1 MLSNIC
7 LVRDFI
13 YRCVAFRVQT
23 YTQQCGLGC
32 DQIWHPA
39 AAPAP
44 PPQLLLVPQGFRLIS
59 LSAHVPYSTDS
70 AGSKLLLSLPLPHLT
85 ALHLTG
91 RWALP
96 DAAAAALTAA
106 TSLRD
111 LTLSGVGLGEALA
124 AHSGDLSPRLHSL
137 CLTDAGACSAAT
149 LRALSEQLSALTHLT
164 LDYNALSDGE
174 VDSPGMVTSPTNSN
188 HSLIDPEVQ
197 DCWAGLSA
205 LRSLHIGSRKIP
217 QEYGL
222 DIEDE
227 LLGDHHSQEPSERSY
242 LAVDCHLI
250 KSIAALTRLTSLT
263 LGPSAWL
270 DNEAAEGGVE
280 PCREMVQLRKLTGL
294 QQLVLT
300 LQVGR
305 QCSIAIAVSMLP
317 CPALVNVSRTM

>member
-1 MLSNIC
+1 
-7 LVRDFI
+7 
-13 YRCVAFRVQT
+13 
-23 YTQQCGLGC
+23 
-32 DQIWHPA
+32 
-39 AAPAP
+39 
-44 PPQLLLVPQGFRLIS
+44 
-59 LSAHVPYSTDS
+59 
-70 AGSKLLLSLPLPHLT
+70 
-85 ALHLTG
+85 
-91 RWALP
+91 
-96 DAAAAALTAA
+96 
-106 TSLRD
+106 
-111 LTLSGVGLGEALA
+111 
-124 AHSGDLSPRLHSL
+124 LHSL

-174 VDSPGMVTSPTNSN
+174 VDSTGMVTSPTNSN

-197 DCWAGLSA
+197 DCWGGLSA

-227 LLGDHHSQEPSERSY
+227 LLGDHHSQEPSERPY
-242 LAVDCHLI
+242 LVPCCGLSLDKEHC
-250 KSIAALTRLTSLT
+250 SLTRLTSLT
-263 LGPSAWL
+263 LGPSAWQ

-317 CPALVNVSRTM
+317 CPALVNVSRTMWLTELCSSWAESSTPLPILSYSVIPSRAGQ